1 MAWRFAMA
9 GLFGAAVAA
18 APAPAKSELLLRNT
32 IPNAALSVDGF
43 GSLSNNGQV
52 QAQVPAGST
61 VVMAYLYTTSV
72 WDDTPVYRVTFAG
85 TQLALSAGTILSPDR
100 NPATTARWDVTNIV
114 KNTIESGP
122 GGIYNFS
129 LVENTFNTVGN
140 DGSVLVVAYQN
151 TATQGRTALVLDGE
165 LATGGDTQYVLF
177 AQPYSGG
184 DFIMSL
190 ASSFSLQP
198 DAQYTRIDVGTSG
211 NPASRR
217 LTNCAGGQDDGQG
230 SNGGLITAGGVG
242 DNTANPNPGCS
253 PFTSGARTDDE
264 LYNLA
269 AGNSANQAPFLS
281 SGDTW
286 LRLNTVNPS
295 NDDNVFGL
303 FISAGFGITGV
314 TDKEPPKPVSEP
326 PAAALMAIALL
337 GLTALRRR
345 WLS

>member
-18 APAPAKSELLLRNT
+18 APAPAKAELSLLNI

-72 WDDTPVYRVTFAG
+72 WNLGLLYGVTFAG
-85 TQLALSAGTILSPDR
+85 TQLAVSAGTILSPHL
-100 NPATTARWDVTNIV
+100 NKATTARWDVTDIV

-122 GGIYNFS
+122 GGIYDFS
-129 LVENTFNTVGN
+129 LTESGNN

-151 TATQGRTALVLDGE
+151 TATQGLTALVLDGE
-165 LATGGDTQYVLF
+165 LATTGDTTLVEF
-177 AQPYSGG
+177 PQPYKGG

-198 DAQYTRIDVGTSG
+198 YAQYTQIDVGTSG

-217 LTNCAGGQDDGQG
+217 LTTCAGGEDDGQAI
-230 SNGGLITAGGVG
+230 NGALITAGGVG
-242 DNTANPNPGCS
+242 DSTGNPDPACS
-253 PFTSGARTDDE
+253 YDDGPRVDDE

-269 AGNSANQAPFLS
+269 AGNSANSAPFIS
-281 SGDTW
+281 KGDTW
-286 LRLNTVNPS
+286 LRLNTINES
-295 NDDNVFGL
+295 NDDNIFGL
-303 FISAGFGITGV
+303 FISAGFEVTGV

>member
-1 MAWRFAMA
+1 MA

-18 APAPAKSELLLRNT
+18 APAPAKSELLLRNLF
-32 IPNAALSVDGF
+32 PNAALSVDAMGNLTA
-43 GSLSNNGQV
+43 GNKGQV
-52 QAQVPAGST
+52 QAEVPAGST
-61 VVMAYLYTTSV
+61 VVQAYLYASSV
-72 WDDTPVYRVTFAG
+72 WDFHPVQRVTFAG
-85 TQLALSAGTILSPDR
+85 TPLAPSAGTILSPDR
-100 NPATTARWDVTNIV
+100 NPATTVRWDVTNLV

-129 LVENTFNTVGN
+129 LVEDASFATRAN
-140 DGSVLVVAYQN
+140 DGEVLVVAYRN
-151 TATQGRTALVLDGE
+151 AATQGHTALVLDGE
-165 LATGGDTQYVLF
+165 LATRGDTQYVLF

-198 DAQYTRIDVGTSG
+198 YAQYTQIDVGTSG

-217 LTNCAGGQDDGQG
+217 LTTCAGGEDDGQ
-230 SNGGLITAGGVG
+230 SINGALITAGGVG
-242 DNTANPNPGCS
+242 DSTGNPDPACS
-253 PFTSGARTDDE
+253 YDDGPRVDDE

-269 AGNSANQAPFLS
+269 AGNSANSAPFIS
-281 SGDTW
+281 KGDTW
-286 LRLNTVNPS
+286 LRLNTINES
-295 NDDNVFGL
+295 NDDNIFGL
-303 FISAGFGITGV
+303 FISAGFEVTGV